1 MPTQPDSSTLWSTR
15 RKRRVATVHRTVAF
29 TWVRV
34 RRYFRCGRQDSTILR
49 CEFRRAGIQQQSTG
63 LLHLHGFEPVA
74 ISGAGDRTRLH
85 YGAPGV
91 EPPGGNSPLDCCIL
105 MGSSPSPGHQ
115 KREPPRGLS
124 FLVRATGLEP
134 ARLSQRNLNPPSL
147 PIPPRPR
154 IACNRVILSWE
165 PGNVNGRQPEP
176 LKFPGGK
183 GQFSQFLLSLS
194 LTFRQGACKIS

>member
-1 MPTQPDSSTLWSTR
+1 MSKYHNPRRETPAKTCRNVEPPTAELGPYRGNRAALPWGIGDRMPTQPDSSTLWSTR

-91 EPPGGNSPLDCCIL
+91 EPPGGNSPPDCCIY
-105 MGSSPSPGHQ
+105 MGSSPLLFP
-115 KREPPRGLS
+115 
-124 FLVRATGLEP
+124 VRATGLEYTMEHP
-134 ARLSQRNLNPPSL
+134 ASSR
-147 PIPPRPR
+147 
-154 IACNRVILSWE
+154 RVATVHWT
-165 PGNVNGRQPEP
+165 VA
-176 LKFPGGK
+176 F
-183 GQFSQFLLSLS
+183 
-194 LTFRQGACKIS
+194 